1 MATKRPVKK
10 RPAKKS
16 GPRKSAPRKSVLKKA
31 RQEIRELLK
40 QERAGTL
47 TRRELEA
54 GLKEI
59 DKSLEI
65 MDVFIHSSL

>member
-1 MATKRPVKK
+1 MATRRPAKK
-10 RPAKKS
+10 GPAKKS
-16 GPRKSAPRKSVLKKA
+16 GAKKSARKKSVLQKA
-31 RQEIRELLK
+31 RQEIRELLR

-65 MDVFIHSSL
+65 MDVFIHSSV

>member
-1 MATKRPVKK
+1 MATKRA
-10 RPAKKS
+10 AKKS
-16 GPRKSAPRKSVLKKA
+16 AKKAAKKGGRKKSVLRTA
-31 RQEIRELLK
+31 RQEVRELLR
-40 QERAGTL
+40 QEQAGTL

-59 DKSLEI
+59 AKHLEV

>member
-1 MATKRPVKK
+1 MATKRA
-10 RPAKKS
+10 AKKS
-16 GPRKSAPRKSVLKKA
+16 VKKAAKKGARKKNVMQRA

-40 QERAGTL
+40 QEQAGTL

-59 DKSLEI
+59 EKYLEV

>member
-1 MATKRPVKK
+1 MATKRPAKK

-16 GPRKSAPRKSVLKKA
+16 GAKKSARKKSTLAKA
-31 RQEIRELLK
+31 QQHVRELLK
-40 QERAGTL
+40 HDEAGTL
-47 TRRELEA
+47 TRRKLQT

-59 DKSLEI
+59 QKHLDV